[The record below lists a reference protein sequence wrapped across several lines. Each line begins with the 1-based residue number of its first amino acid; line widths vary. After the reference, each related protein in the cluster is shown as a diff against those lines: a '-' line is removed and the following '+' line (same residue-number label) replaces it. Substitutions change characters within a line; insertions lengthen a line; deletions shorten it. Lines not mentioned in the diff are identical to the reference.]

1 MPNIKNTFSVAII
14 GAGPIGLELAASLKK
29 RGVDFIQFDKGQI
42 GESIFRYPPK
52 TRFFSSPEKISLSGK
67 ALETPSQ
74 EKATREEYLAYLRN
88 YCLDNNLKV
97 HTFEEVTGLKKQNG
111 HFKIQTTKGS
121 YSSKSLVFAQ
131 GGLAFSRKLHIP
143 GENLAFVYDTLIDPH
158 YFFKTKVLVVG
169 GKNSAAEAALRL
181 FHAGAFVT
189 MVHRKPSFD
198 KKAIKY
204 WILPE
209 LMGRIEKGQITCFCS
224 AVLEEIR
231 AGEATVLQKKKRLI
245 LPNDFVLKAIGFE
258 ADLSLMHQLKI
269 PFSIKNTPIFSKETM
284 ETKVK
289 GAFVMGT
296 VIGGTQNKFEI
307 FIENSHSHVDRVLAG
322 LGRYLNHPQL
332 KNQKALIIQDN
343 FSTLEE

>member
-1 MPNIKNTFSVAII
+1 MRNIKNSFSVAII
-14 GAGPIGLELAASLKK
+14 GAGPIGLELAGCLKK
-29 RGVDFIQFDKGQI
+29 KGVDFIQFDKGQI
-42 GESIFRYPPK
+42 GESVYKYPPQ
-52 TRFFSSPEKISLSGK
+52 TRFFSSPEKISLYGK
-67 ALETPSQ
+67 AFETPSQ

-88 YCLDNNLKV
+88 YCLDNKLDV
-97 HTFEEVTGLKKQNG
+97 HTFEAVTGLKRQNG
-111 HFKIQTTKGS
+111 HFDIQTTKGS
-121 YSSKSLVFAQ
+121 YSSKALVFAQ
-131 GGLAFSRKLHIP
+131 GGLTFPRKLKIP

-158 YFFKTKVLVVG
+158 TFFKSKVLVVG
-169 GKNSAAEAALRL
+169 GKNSAAEASLRL

-189 MVHRKPSFD
+189 LVHRKASFD

-204 WILPE
+204 WILSE
-209 LMGRIEKGQITCFCS
+209 LMGRIKNGQINCFCS

-231 AGEATVLQKKKRLI
+231 EGEATVLQKKKRLI
-245 LPNDFVLKAIGFE
+245 LPNDFVVKSIGFE

-269 PFSIKNTPIFSKETM
+269 PFSNKNTPIFSKETM

-307 FIENSHSHVDRVLAG
+307 FIENSHPHVDKVLAG

-332 KNQKALIIQDN
+332 KKEKTRIEDN
-343 FSTLEE
+343 FSMLEE

>member
-1 MPNIKNTFSVAII
+1 MGNIKNSFSVAII
-14 GAGPIGLELAASLKK
+14 GAGPIGLELAACLKK

-42 GESIFRYPPK
+42 GESIFRFPPQ
-52 TRFFSSPEKISLSGK
+52 TRFFSSPEKISLYGK
-67 ALETPSQ
+67 AFETPSQ

-88 YCLDNNLKV
+88 YCLDNKLEV
-97 HTFEEVTGLKKQNG
+97 LTFEEVTGLIKQKG
-111 HFKIQTTKGS
+111 HFDIQTTKGS
-121 YSSKSLVFAQ
+121 YSSKALVFAQ
-131 GGLAFSRKLHIP
+131 GGLAFSRKLNIP
-143 GENLAFVYDTLIDPH
+143 GENLPFVYDTLIDPH

-189 MVHRKPSFD
+189 IVHRKASLD

-209 LMGRIEKGQITCFCS
+209 LTGRIKNGQINCLCS
-224 AVLEEIR
+224 TVLEEIR
-231 AGEATVLQKKKRLI
+231 EGEATLLQNKKRLI

-258 ADLSLMHQLKI
+258 ADLSLMHQLRI
-269 PFSIKNTPIFSKETM
+269 PFSNKNTPIFSNKTM

-296 VIGGTQNKFEI
+296 VIGGTQDKFEI
-307 FIENSHSHVDRVLAG
+307 FIENSHPHVDRVLRG
-322 LGRYLNHPQL
+322 LGKYLNHPQL
-332 KNQKALIIQDN
+332 KEEKTRRIEDS
-343 FSTLEE
+343 FSMLEE